1 MSLPAALKGGAPSHS
16 LYLAYAAWGQAAYYG
31 HSLDSVLTPEYAAT
45 VERLFAGAGPK
56 EILSTLPQDPRSMF
70 NPAFLDAFD
79 RDEAHWYLDSFA
91 ANSLVDVTPRAPV
104 RLYYGS
110 KDLDVVPEEAL
121 AASRS
126 MRARAPMSRAIDV
139 GAVGHDP
146 SMLAAAPLILAWLRE
161 LDAAAR

>member
-1 MSLPAALKGGAPSHS
+1 VSLPAALRGGAPSHS
-16 LYLAYAAWGQAAYYG
+16 LYLAYAAWGQAAHYG

-70 NPAFLDAFD
+70 NASFLDAFD
-79 RDEAHWYLDSFA
+79 RDAPHWYLESFA

-126 MRARAPMSRAIDV
+126 MRARHVDVEAIDV
-139 GAVGHDP
+139 GAVGHDA

-161 LDAAAR
+161 LDADAK